1 MRERDSERDYEG
13 LRERDIGTERESGW
27 ERVRTRGRTTAG
39 DRVHPTGS
47 SRWINPANLG
57 RNQQVHTSN
66 WRDKKDISSFYFTR
80 FSDEITEKDL
90 WRHFRQW
97 GDVRE
102 VFIPSKRNK
111 NGRRYGFVRFKGVID
126 THQLAKQ
133 MDGLLIGGL
142 KMYVNVL
149 RYSREGPRQRVTGNK
164 ISDREE
170 SNPVVAARINRQHHI
185 NQGSYAEVLRRNVD
199 TERPRVPPNSYFQG
213 YQGSMSSVHITL
225 GSDDTNWLKDAWVGR
240 LTNPAMF
247 DRIEDEMLW
256 ETGLDISPKYIGDDL
271 VLLLGL
277 TDSGAEQLMNDGQ
290 QGGRPLFCTMEKWNP
305 TLRTTF
311 RLTWVQVWAYHFR
324 HGT

>member
-80 FSDEITEKDL
+80 FSDEITKKEL

-102 VFIPSKRNK
+102 VFILSKRNK

-142 KMYVNVL
+142 KMYLNVL
-149 RYSREGPRQRVTGNK
+149 RYSREGPRQRVMRNK

-199 TERPRVPPNSYFQG
+199 IERPRVLHNSHLHG
-213 YQGSMSSVHITL
+213 YQASMFSVHLTL
-225 GSDDTNWLKDAWVGR
+225 DPDDTG
-240 LTNPAMF
+240 
-247 DRIEDEMLW
+247 
-256 ETGLDISPKYIGDDL
+256 
-271 VLLLGL
+271 
-277 TDSGAEQLMNDGQ
+277 
-290 QGGRPLFCTMEKWNP
+290 
-305 TLRTTF
+305 
-311 RLTWVQVWAYHFR
+311 
-324 HGT
+324 